1 MTTQGS
7 VDPQRDP
14 WPNPYTEPVA
24 TEPVATESVTTSP
37 PLYDEPVYETES
49 EPGNKREAAKE
60 EAAQVK
66 DTAAEAGRQVAGTA
80 KDEAANVVAETKT
93 QAKSLLSQARDE
105 LSSQGST
112 QKDRLTGTLHG
123 FAKELGAMA
132 SGSNES
138 GPLTDLA
145 QQASHKGGEIAH
157 WLDNHEA
164 SDVLEEIKR
173 FARRRPLTFLA
184 LAAAAGVLVGRIGRG
199 AVAANTSLDSPDVE
213 PARAYTGSETLVGS
227 DPLTPG
233 YAGSV
238 GAAGVS
244 YEPGPAYVSTGTD
257 PAYAG
262 TGYTGRPIPG
272 TPNARSGLSGNVGSL
287 RIPNTPRRR
296 RTRRRD
302 TTRGSGDRVRI
313 PGRRRVDQHRERAA
327 GCHQ

>member
-24 TEPVATESVTTSP
+24 TESVATESVTTSP
-37 PLYDEPVYETES
+37 PLYDESVYETES

-80 KDEAANVVAETKT
+80 KEEAANVVAETKT
-93 QAKSLLSQARDE
+93 QAKSLLIQARDE

-112 QKDRLTGTLHG
+112 QKDRLTGTVHG

-132 SGSNES
+132 SGSSES

-164 SDVLEEIKR
+164 SDVLDEIKR

-213 PARAYTGSETLVGS
+213 PARAYTGTETLVGS
-227 DPLTPG
+227 DPLAPG
-233 YAGSV
+233 YAGV
-238 GAAGVS
+238 GAADVS
-244 YEPGPAYVSTGTD
+244 YETGPAYVSTGTD
-257 PAYAG
+257 PAYAA
-262 TGYTGRPIPG
+262 TGAGYSETPAPGYPATPDPEYTE
-272 TPNARSGLSGNVGSL
+272 TPQNPAQGY
-287 RIPNTPRRR
+287 
-296 RTRRRD
+296 
-302 TTRGSGDRVRI
+302 
-313 PGRRRVDQHRERAA
+313 DQGIR
-327 GCHQ
+327 

>member
-14 WPNPYTEPVA
+14 WPNPVYRAGGDRVGGDRVGA
-24 TEPVATESVTTSP
+24 
-37 PLYDEPVYETES
+37 LYDEPAYETES

-80 KDEAANVVAETKT
+80 KEEAANVVAETKT

-132 SGSNES
+132 SGSSES

-164 SDVLEEIKR
+164 SDVLDEIKR

-199 AVAANTSLDSPDVE
+199 AVAANTSLDSPDVPT
-213 PARAYTGSETLVGS
+213 PARAYTGTETLVGS
-227 DPLTPG
+227 DPLAPG
-233 YAGSV
+233 YAGV
-238 GAAGVS
+238 GATGVS
-244 YEPGPAYVSTGTD
+244 YETGPAYVSTGTD

-262 TGYTGRPIPG
+262 TGAGRRPIRRPLRDTG
-272 TPNARSGLSGNVGSL
+272 TAIL

-302 TTRGSGDRVRI
+302 TTRGSGDRVPI
-313 PGRRRVDQHRERAA
+313 SGGRRVDQHRECAA